1 MKLDKRGRGG
11 GWRWQKVTCVMK
23 VEGGSQSG
31 RAQGRDGRE
40 RDT

>member
-1 MKLDKRGRGG
+1 MKLDKRGRG
-11 GWRWQKVTCVMK
+11 
-23 VEGGSQSG
+23 VEVAKGHMCHDSGTGSQSG